1 MAKYNISKEYGIFT
15 KFIPPFNRLVFK
27 IASLI
32 LGIIP
37 KTLKSD
43 ENVKI
48 TKKQIKTVDEKNIN
62 IYIFEPLKYKTNK
75 VLLYIHGGGFVF
87 KGCSYHYNLCK
98 SFAKDGDCKV
108 VYVDYR
114 LAPKYKY
121 PIPLE
126 DCYST
131 YKWIIKNANEL
142 EIDKNKIIIAGD
154 SAGGCL
160 AVDVTLKSIEEKIEK
175 PCYQLLIYPV
185 LDKRNKTES
194 MKKYTDTP
202 MWNSKLNK
210 KMWKY
215 YLQNNNYISPNERNN
230 LYNISPTYIETAQY
244 DCLHDEAKEF
254 AKKLKESKVNIIL
267 NETKGTMHGYDIK
280 NTKTTKEALLKRIEI
295 LKNI

>member
-75 VLLYIHGGGFVF
+75 VLLYIHGGGFGF

-98 SFAKDGDCKV
+98 SFAKDGNCKV

-210 KMWKY
+210 KMWRY
-215 YLQNNNYISPNERNN
+215 YLRNNNYISPNERNN

-244 DCLHDEAKEF
+244 DCLQDEAKEF
-254 AKKLKESKVNIIL
+254 AKKLKESKVNVIL

-280 NTKTTKEALLKRIEI
+280 NSKITKEAVLKRIET

>member
-1 MAKYNISKEYGIFT
+1 MAKYNISKEYGLFT
-15 KFIPPFNRLVFK
+15 KFIPLFNRLVFK

-75 VLLYIHGGGFVF
+75 VVLYIHGGGVVF

-98 SFAKDGDCKV
+98 IFAKDGDCKV

-160 AVDVTLKSIEEKIEK
+160 AVDVTLKAIEEKIVK

-210 KMWKY
+210 KMWRY
-215 YLQNNNYISPNERNN
+215 YLRNNNYISPNERNN

-254 AKKLKESKVNIIL
+254 AKKLKESKVNVIL

-280 NTKTTKEALLKRIEI
+280 NSKITKEAVLKRIET